1 MLVSASFQ
9 RRVARVARFARLPL
23 DLHASLPSWQTRGRD
38 HGGPDPFYQ
47 WTRLGNKVRKHRG
60 FWTARRHRSVWCV
73 SSILCLDVIVKSLE
87 KRRKRKVDHISACS
101 DKLSKKMRHQKSNR
115 ALAGPIATSS
125 QRPCSNVTLPGLFV
139 VPPFLS
145 NQQLFILIPS
155 ISSIHPL
162 KATPDA
168 G

>member
-1 MLVSASFQ
+1 MPAFLPG
-9 RRVARVARFARLPL
+9 RLEVGIVV
-23 DLHASLPSWQTRGRD
+23 DQTF
-38 HGGPDPFYQ
+38 FYQ
-47 WTRLGNKVRKHRG
+47 WTRLGSKVRKHRG
-60 FWTARRHRSVWCV
+60 FWSARRHRSVWCV

-145 NQQLFILIPS
+145 NQQLFVLIPS
-155 ISSIHPL
+155 FSSTHPL
-162 KATPDA
+162 KAMPDA